1 VEPHGWLWLHFNLAD
16 ARACHFLRLSS
27 YFPAAA
33 RELLVAADDHQQ
45 LNASEA
51 CLFGVFPDLVFG
63 LDGATDEIGF
73 LHFAMV
79 ENLLVTGR
87 HCPLSSIAATRKA
100 LRSGR
105 KVPSVAALMDT
116 ILEFVID
123 GIDRYSDDVA
133 GKLDHIEERILAD
146 DVSEGRNML
155 GRITRTTV
163 RLHRQLVILRSLIQR
178 FELDLSEM
186 FALKLTT
193 SKLRQRL
200 DWLDIEV
207 VSLRD
212 RAQLFPEQE
221 NIGASEKTR
230 MVDPIVLFLQHTHL
244 ILESIPRKSTCV
256 RISSVGYRSRGDESC
271 SDSKV
276 AKAPTTSRA
285 RRAT

>member
-1 VEPHGWLWLHFNLAD
+1 M
-16 ARACHFLRLSS
+16 
-27 YFPAAA
+27 
-33 RELLVAADDHQQ
+33 
-45 LNASEA
+45 
-51 CLFGVFPDLVFG
+51 
-63 LDGATDEIGF
+63 I
-73 LHFAMV
+73 

-87 HCPLSSIAATRKA
+87 HCALSSIDATRKA
-100 LRSGR
+100 LGSGR
-105 KVPSVAALMDT
+105 KVPSATALLDT

-155 GRITRTTV
+155 GRIRRTTM

-207 VSLRD
+207 ISLRD
-212 RAQLFPEQE
+212 RA
-221 NIGASEKTR
+221 
-230 MVDPIVLFLQHTHL
+230 
-244 ILESIPRKSTCV
+244 
-256 RISSVGYRSRGDESC
+256 SSFRRRS
-271 SDSKV
+271 
-276 AKAPTTSRA
+276 P
-285 RRAT
+285 